1 MERKRKESPTP
12 TTKAKKAKVGKE
24 EEQEQEEETPQL
36 ALFPEQVQQDILPDL
51 IEDNDDDDQFPEVN
65 IDA

>member
-1 MERKRKESPTP
+1 MD
-12 TTKAKKAKVGKE
+12 GE

-36 ALFPEQVQQDILPDL
+36 ALFPKQVQQDTLPNL
-51 IEDNDDDDQFPEVN
+51 VTDDDDEQFPEVD

>member
-1 MERKRKESPTP
+1 MDE
-12 TTKAKKAKVGKE
+12 E

-36 ALFPEQVQQDILPDL
+36 ALFPKQVQQDTLPNL
-51 IEDNDDDDQFPEVN
+51 IKDDDDDQFPEVD

>member
-1 MERKRKESPTP
+1 M
-12 TTKAKKAKVGKE
+12 TKAKKAEIGKE
-24 EEQEQEEETPQL
+24 EEWEQEEETPQL

-51 IEDNDDDDQFPEVN
+51 IEDDDDDHQFPDVN